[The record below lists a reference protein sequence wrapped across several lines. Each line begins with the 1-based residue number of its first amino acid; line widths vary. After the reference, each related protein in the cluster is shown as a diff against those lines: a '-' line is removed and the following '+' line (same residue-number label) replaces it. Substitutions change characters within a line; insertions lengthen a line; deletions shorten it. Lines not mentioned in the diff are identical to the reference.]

1 MAHESPKRIRNVALV
16 GHRGSGKTSVNEALL
31 FEAGA
36 INRLGSVADGSTVS
50 DSASDEKA
58 REMSISASLSS
69 FRWADRKINLVD
81 TPGEPSFIADALAA
95 LRVVEG
101 AVFVVNG
108 VMGVEVT
115 TSRLWE
121 RAAELGLAR
130 TVFVNMLDR
139 ERADFFRSLE
149 SLKQAFGP
157 HVVATEIPIGRE
169 HELQGVVDLI
179 DMKAY
184 RYDGDG
190 RDNCSE
196 IEIPEELRAQAD
208 EYREKLMDEVAEVSD
223 ALMERYLEGEEISHE
238 ETVAALKKGV
248 TEGHLFPVTCGA
260 ATRNLGINRLLDAFV
275 EDLPSPAKRG
285 PIELDGVTLEPD
297 ESKDMV
303 AFVFK
308 TLADPYAGRVNLFR
322 VYQGVLKHDSHAHNC
337 RAGAKERIGQLLVP
351 QGKDTE
357 HADEFGPGDIGAV
370 AKLKE
375 THAGDV
381 LASKEMDIP
390 LKLPPM
396 PRPVMAFAIEAKAKG
411 DEEKMGQAL
420 RRLQEEDPTID
431 FHRDSETGEQ
441 ILAGITQIHVEVIVD
456 RMKERFGAEVE
467 LHSPHVP
474 YREAIKGSAKSHAR
488 YKKQTGGRGQFAD
501 CHIEIAPGA
510 EGEGLEFVNAIKG
523 GVIPGGFIPAVQ
535 KGVVRGDALRHR
547 RRLSRPGREGHALR
561 RPAPLG
567 RLLGDGVQDRGIDG
581 VQGRHGERHPD
592 ADGADHDRD
601 GRGAGGVRRRR
612 DRRPQLP
619 PRSAARNGAQGRSD
633 RDEGR
638 GADGRDA
645 RLRTGPASDHRR
657 TGRVLDGSRPLRG
670 GPRARGATG
679 RAGGAA
685 GEGGRRGL
693 NYPWRREEG
702 ASARSRRRQLRCLRA
717 HHPQG

>member
-36 INRLGSVADGSTVS
+36 INRLGSVADGTTVS
-50 DSASDEKA
+50 DSASDEKS

-69 FRWADRKINLVD
+69 FRWDDRKINLID

-101 AVFVVNG
+101 AVFVING
-108 VMGVEVT
+108 VMGAEVT

-121 RAAELGLAR
+121 RASDLGLAR
-130 TVFVNMLDR
+130 ILFVNMLDR
-139 ERADFFRSLE
+139 ERADFFRALD
-149 SLKQAFGP
+149 SLKQAFGQ
-157 HVVATEIPIGRE
+157 HVVATEIPIGKE
-169 HELQGVVDLI
+169 HELQGVIDLI
-179 DMKAY
+179 DMKGY
-184 RYDGDG
+184 RYDGAA
-190 RDNCSE
+190 RENCEE
-196 IEIPEELRAQAD
+196 IEIPEELRAQAE
-208 EYREKLMDEVAEVSD
+208 EYREKLMDEVAEVSE

-238 ETVAALKKGV
+238 ETVSALKQGV

-285 PIELDGVTLEPD
+285 TIDLDGVPLEPD
-297 ESKDMV
+297 ESKDTV

-322 VYQGVLKHDSHAHNC
+322 VYQGVLKHDSQVHNC
-337 RAGAKERIGQLLVP
+337 RAHVKERIGQLLVP
-351 QGKDTE
+351 QGKESE

-381 LASKEMDIP
+381 LAARDMECP
-390 LKLPPM
+390 LRLPPM

-431 FHRDSETGEQ
+431 FHRDTETGEQ

-474 YREAIKGSAKSHAR
+474 YREAIKGSAKAHAR

-501 CHIEIAPGA
+501 CHIEIAPA
-510 EGEGLEFVNAIKG
+510 PDGEGLDFVNAIKG
-523 GVIPGGFIPAVQ
+523 GVIPGGFIPAVE
-535 KGVVRGDALRHR
+535 KGVREAMRSGTVAGYPIQDVQVRLFDGQHHSVDSSEMAFKICGSMAFKDAMERAQPTLMEPIMTVTVTVPEEYVGDVIGDLNSR
-547 RRLSRPGREGHALR
+547 RGR
-561 RPAPLG
+561 PLG
-567 RLLGDGVQDRGIDG
+567 MEPKGSVTEIKAEVPMAEMLDYA
-581 VQGRHGERHPD
+581 PD
-592 ADGADHDRD
+592 
-601 GRGAGGVRRRR
+601 
-612 DRRPQLP
+612 
-619 PRSAARNGAQGRSD
+619 
-633 RDEGR
+633 
-638 GADGRDA
+638 
-645 RLRTGPASDHRR
+645 
-657 TGRVLDGSRPLRG
+657 
-670 GPRARGATG
+670 
-679 RAGGAA
+679 
-685 GEGGRRGL
+685 
-693 NYPWRREEG
+693 
-702 ASARSRRRQLRCLRA
+702 LRA
-717 HHPQG
+717 ITGGQGEYSMDLARYEEVPGHVAQQVVQQAQQEQEAVKA

>member
-36 INRLGSVADGSTVS
+36 INRLGSVADGTTVS
-50 DSASDEKA
+50 DSASDEKS

-69 FRWADRKINLVD
+69 FRWDDRKINLID

-101 AVFVVNG
+101 AVFIVNG
-108 VMGVEVT
+108 VMGAEVT

-121 RAAELGLAR
+121 RASELGLAR
-130 TVFVNMLDR
+130 LLFVNMLDR
-139 ERADFFRSLE
+139 ERADFFRALE
-149 SLKQAFGP
+149 SLKQAFGQ

-169 HELQGVVDLI
+169 HELQGVIDLI

-184 RYDGDG
+184 RYDGAA
-190 RDNCSE
+190 RENCEE
-196 IEIPEELRAQAD
+196 IEIPDDLRAQAE
-208 EYREKLMDEVAEVSD
+208 EYREKLMDEVAEVSE

-238 ETVAALKKGV
+238 ETVSALKQGV
-248 TEGHLFPVTCGA
+248 TDGQLFPVTCGA

-285 PIELDGVTLEPD
+285 TIDLDGVELEPD

-322 VYQGVLKHDSHAHNC
+322 VYQGVLAHDSQVHNC
-337 RAGAKERIGQLLVP
+337 RAHVKERIGQLLVP
-351 QGKDTE
+351 QGKESE

-381 LASKEMDIP
+381 LAAKDMEC
-390 LKLPPM
+390 LLRLPPM

-411 DEEKMGQAL
+411 DEEKMGQAI

-441 ILAGITQIHVEVIVD
+441 ILAGLTQIHVEVLVD

-467 LHSPHVP
+467 LHAPHVP
-474 YREAIKGSAKSHAR
+474 YREAIKGSAKAHAR

-501 CHIEIAPGA
+501 CHIEIEPGPD
-510 EGEGLEFVNAIKG
+510 GEGLEFVNAIKG
-523 GVIPGGFIPAVQ
+523 GVIPGGFIPAVE
-535 KGVVRGDALRHR
+535 KGVREAMRTGTVAGYPVQDVKVTLFDGQHHSVDSSEMAFKVAGSMAFKDAMEKAQPTLMEPIMTVTVTVPEEYVGDVIGDLNSRRGR
-547 RRLSRPGREGHALR
+547 
-561 RPAPLG
+561 PLG
-567 RLLGDGVQDRGIDG
+567 MEPKGNVTEIKAEVPMAEML
-581 VQGRHGERHPD
+581 EYAPD
-592 ADGADHDRD
+592 
-601 GRGAGGVRRRR
+601 
-612 DRRPQLP
+612 
-619 PRSAARNGAQGRSD
+619 
-633 RDEGR
+633 
-638 GADGRDA
+638 
-645 RLRTGPASDHRR
+645 
-657 TGRVLDGSRPLRG
+657 
-670 GPRARGATG
+670 
-679 RAGGAA
+679 
-685 GEGGRRGL
+685 
-693 NYPWRREEG
+693 
-702 ASARSRRRQLRCLRA
+702 LRA
-717 HHPQG
+717 ITGGQGEYSMDLARYEEVPGHVAQQVVQQAQQEKEAVKA